1 MAKKKLT
8 SKKQTISILKKPEF
22 VVEPPSKRYEKTS
35 VYREALLP
43 LLKHK
48 NKWALIARFSST
60 QSAGAAAAFLRKDER
75 FDVIARSLEDGAGL
89 YARFKG

>member
-8 SKKQTISILKKPEF
+8 RAAKVTNILKKPEF
-22 VVEPPSKRYEKTS
+22 VIEPPSKRYEKTS
-35 VYREALLP
+35 AYREALMP
-43 LLKHK
+43 LMKHK
-48 NKWALIARFSST
+48 NKWALIARFSNT
-60 QSAGAAAAFLRKDER
+60 QSAGAAASFLRKDER

>member
-1 MAKKKLT
+1 MAKKRLI
-8 SKKQTISILKKPEF
+8 KQKTNILNKPQF
-22 VVEPPSKRYEKTS
+22 VDEPPSKRYEKTS
-35 VYREALLP
+35 AYREALMP

-48 NKWALIARFSST
+48 NKWALIARFSNT